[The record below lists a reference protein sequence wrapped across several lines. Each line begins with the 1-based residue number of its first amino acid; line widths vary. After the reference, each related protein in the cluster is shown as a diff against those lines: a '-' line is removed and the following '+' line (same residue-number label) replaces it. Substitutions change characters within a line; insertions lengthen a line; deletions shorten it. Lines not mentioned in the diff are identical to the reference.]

1 MDDRRHSRKVGI
13 LDDEGMELK
22 DQVISIRRVTKVVK
36 GGKNLSFSALVAVGD
51 ERGRVG
57 IGKGKAREVPQAIAK
72 GVEAARKSMIR
83 VPLAETTIPHLVK
96 GVDGA
101 GLVVLRPA
109 SKGTGVIAGGAVR
122 VIMQLAGIRD
132 ILTKSIRS
140 SNPISV
146 ANATLDA
153 LRRIRN
159 PEDDGAQEVA
169 PAGRLLELLLG
180 GRPLHPALDRPGQLG
195 QPALEEEA
203 GVVDALAIVGFAD
216 AADAGSR
223 AEPELVLE
231 AGALAAAEDGVL
243 AAADAEVPVDEMDGG
258 AGPPGGAERPEIAR
272 AVGLD
277 LAAEVDAGERLADRQ
292 LEVGEALVVLEPEV
306 EAGLVLLDV
315 VVLQEGGF
323 LLGARQDEVDVGRLP
338 EDAPDLDVGIGQEVG
353 ADAVAE
359 GAGLAD
365 VDDLA
370 RGALEEVDAG
380 LGRQAGRPRLEPFD
394 VRHGPRL
401 PALL

>member
-1 MDDRRHSRKVGI
+1 VDDRRHTRKVGV
-13 LDDEGMELK
+13 LDEEGMELK

-36 GGKNLSFSALVAVGD
+36 GGKNLSFSALGD

-83 VPLAETTIPHLVK
+83 VPLADTTIPHLVK

-159 PEDDGAQEVA
+159 PEDVA
-169 PAGRLLELLLG
+169 KIRGKAK
-180 GRPLHPALDRPGQLG
+180 
-195 QPALEEEA
+195 
-203 GVVDALAIVGFAD
+203 
-216 AADAGSR
+216 
-223 AEPELVLE
+223 
-231 AGALAAAEDGVL
+231 GAL
-243 AAADAEVPVDEMDGG
+243 
-258 AGPPGGAERPEIAR
+258 
-272 AVGLD
+272 
-277 LAAEVDAGERLADRQ
+277 
-292 LEVGEALVVLEPEV
+292 
-306 EAGLVLLDV
+306 
-315 VVLQEGGF
+315 
-323 LLGARQDEVDVGRLP
+323 
-338 EDAPDLDVGIGQEVG
+338 
-353 ADAVAE
+353 
-359 GAGLAD
+359 
-365 VDDLA
+365 
-370 RGALEEVDAG
+370 
-380 LGRQAGRPRLEPFD
+380 
-394 VRHGPRL
+394 
-401 PALL
+401 